1 MFDSLI
7 NLLQKLNSFF
17 AVAIPS
23 KRIGSNDGAGRQWF
37 LEHIEYKGTL
47 KLSSLRDITDRDE
60 LNGTFTDRY
69 NDESVQSRKGVSALK
84 TEISALYSFQKC
96 FVQRY
101 KGRLHFYRDDLSQ
114 KGARTMCATGSSYG
128 LFNEFKKN
136 LD

>member
-1 MFDSLI
+1 MFDT
-7 NLLQKLNSFF
+7 LLTLLNKLNSFF
-17 AVAIPS
+17 AVALPN
-23 KRIGSNDGAGRQWF
+23 KRIESNDSEGRKWF
-37 LEHIEYKGTL
+37 LEHIEYKGSLT
-47 KLSSLRDITDRDE
+47 LSSLRDITDRDT
-60 LNGTFTDRY
+60 LNAIFSSRY
-69 NDESVQSRKGVSALK
+69 DEESVQSRKGISAVK

>member
-7 NLLQKLNSFF
+7 SLLQKLNSFF
-17 AVAIPS
+17 AEAIPS
-23 KRIGSNDGAGRQWF
+23 KRLGSNDSAGRQWF

-60 LNGTFTDRY
+60 LNSTFTKRY
-69 NDESVQSRKGVSALK
+69 ADESVQSRKGVSALK
-84 TEISALYSFQKC
+84 TEISSLYSFQKC